1 MDALKLE
8 DKIQMLEARVNM
20 ALEISTLSLER
31 IDVLTNKIKFAIDQE
46 IKSEDD
52 MDVEEDMSETAAILV
67 EAFDIWIN
75 EKVRSVNEVDAI
87 SEFLFHYLKRTD
99 AHMGLDYKVTKA
111 DREALNKITD
121 YDRAMGIQDN
131 LSVKDILNVVE
142 NTLKMKI
149 NRDFPPEVKDGPFQ
163 EHRDSICGR
172 RTSDEKNDASRD
184 SEENII
190 SRRRSS
196 WVEGRS
202 REEKV
207 SRSASPRYHSR
218 EPRDQSPCIS
228 ITSSCVKGDEE
239 L

>member
-1 MDALKLE
+1 MDALKFE
-8 DKIQMLEARVNM
+8 DKIQMLEARINM
-20 ALEISTLSLER
+20 ALEIGTLSLER

-52 MDVEEDMSETAAILV
+52 MDVEDENMSETASILV
-67 EAFDIWIN
+67 EAFDIWFN

-149 NRDFPPEVKDGPFQ
+149 NRDFSSEEKDGSIQ
-163 EHRDSICGR
+163 EHRNSICGR
-172 RTSDEKNDASRD
+172 RTSGECKARSR
-184 SEENII
+184 SE
-190 SRRRSS
+190 SPGYYSTRRREDSD
-196 WVEGRS
+196 ER
-202 REEKV
+202 RIP
-207 SRSASPRYHSR
+207 SPTKGQ
-218 EPRDQSPCIS
+218 RDEALLLGEQ
-228 ITSSCVKGDEE
+228 
-239 L
+239 

>member
-149 NRDFPPEVKDGPFQ
+149 NRDF
-163 EHRDSICGR
+163 S
-172 RTSDEKNDASRD
+172 TDEKNDASRD

-196 WVEGRS
+196 SWVEGRS

-207 SRSASPRYHSR
+207 SRSASPRYYSR
-218 EPRDQSPCIS
+218 EQRDQSPCVS

>member
-67 EAFDIWIN
+67 EAFDIWFN

-149 NRDFPPEVKDGPFQ
+149 NRDF
-163 EHRDSICGR
+163 S
-172 RTSDEKNDASRD
+172 TDEKNDASRD

-190 SRRRSS
+190 SRRRSSS

-218 EPRDQSPCIS
+218 EPRDQSPCVS